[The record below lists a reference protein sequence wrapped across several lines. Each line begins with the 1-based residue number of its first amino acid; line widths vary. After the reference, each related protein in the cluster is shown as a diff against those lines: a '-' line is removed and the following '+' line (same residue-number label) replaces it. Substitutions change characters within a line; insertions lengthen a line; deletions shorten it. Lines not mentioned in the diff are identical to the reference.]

1 MKKQL
6 FSFLLSCLV
15 CCCATAV
22 FPQSAYAQVE
32 FSKFKLSKDEP
43 FGAFPGRKMLNT
55 KFKVTADRDLKYILV
70 DYYIVNAVG
79 DVISGYTQAI
89 KNDTTEFIKP
99 KRMEC
104 TGPFSAGKSY
114 SPWVSG
120 VITNP
125 SKDLTAF
132 PFQIQVM
139 YMGTDEWITV
149 PVTKDNLSTYFPS
162 LKWIEYSRKNKKI
175 L

>member
-6 FSFLLSCLV
+6 FSLLLSCLV
-15 CCCATAV
+15 CCCVTAA
-22 FPQSAYAQVE
+22 FPQFAYAQVE

-89 KNDTTEFIKP
+89 KNDTTELIKP

-104 TGPFSAGKSY
+104 TGPFTAGKSY

>member
-1 MKKQL
+1 MKKL
-6 FSFLLSCLV
+6 IISFLLTAICCL
-15 CCCATAV
+15 
-22 FPQSAYAQVE
+22 SASAQVE

-55 KFKVTADRDLKYILV
+55 KFKVTADRDLKYLLV

-79 DVISGYTQAI
+79 DVISGVTKGF
-89 KNDTTEFIKP
+89 KNDTLEYIKP

-104 TGPFSAGKSY
+104 TGPFKAGKSF

-120 VITNP
+120 VVTDPN
-125 SKDLTAF
+125 KDITAF

-139 YMGTDEWITV
+139 YMGTEEWIMI
-149 PVTKDNLSTYFPS
+149 PITKENLATYFPC
-162 LKWIEYSRKNKKI
+162 LQWIEYSRKNKKI

>member
-1 MKKQL
+1 MAICC
-6 FSFLLSCLV
+6 LS
-15 CCCATAV
+15 A
-22 FPQSAYAQVE
+22 SAQVE

-55 KFKVTADRDLKYILV
+55 KFKVTADRDLKYLLV

-79 DVISGYTQAI
+79 DVISGVTKGF
-89 KNDTTEFIKP
+89 KNDTLEYIKP

-104 TGPFSAGKSY
+104 TGPFKAGKSF

-120 VITNP
+120 VVTDPN
-125 SKDLTAF
+125 KDITAF

-139 YMGTDEWITV
+139 YMGTEEWIMI
-149 PVTKDNLSTYFPS
+149 PITKENLATYFPC
-162 LKWIEYSRKNKKI
+162 LQWMEYSRKNKKI